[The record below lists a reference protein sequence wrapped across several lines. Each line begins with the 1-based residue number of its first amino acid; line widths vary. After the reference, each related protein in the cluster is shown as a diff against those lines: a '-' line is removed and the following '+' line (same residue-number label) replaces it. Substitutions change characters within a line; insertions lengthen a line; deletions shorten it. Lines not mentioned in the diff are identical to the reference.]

1 MPSLPSSSL
10 TLSKS
15 STRAAPT
22 SPSNIAGSNSSASC
36 PSSPA
41 SMGGCGVW
49 RASWWIADGDKSEGP
64 SGSAIS
70 WMESDS
76 TPPMRSRLGSSALL
90 PLVTV
95 RSGEDLSS
103 ELFAP
108 MLALVRTA
116 EAGVKVKGVL
126 GVNTGVRR
134 TVGLFCRLVGV
145 FSCSLYITPVPDI
158 IRRGGYQ

>member
-1 MPSLPSSSL
+1 
-10 TLSKS
+10 
-15 STRAAPT
+15 
-22 SPSNIAGSNSSASC
+22 
-36 PSSPA
+36 
-41 SMGGCGVW
+41 
-49 RASWWIADGDKSEGP
+49 
-64 SGSAIS
+64 
-70 WMESDS
+70 
-76 TPPMRSRLGSSALL
+76 MRSRLGSSALL

-116 EAGVKVKGVL
+116 DAGVKVKGVL

-145 FSCSLYITPVPDI
+145 FSCS
-158 IRRGGYQ
+158 